1 MVITAVSSRQP
12 PYLARWRVLTMLSL
26 LNIPVGIAYYI
37 VSALA
42 SGLTPLLGG
51 AAAAIAIVVFTI
63 GVRLL
68 VLPLSLSAMRGQAAQ
83 ARLAPQ
89 VAELRQRH
97 ARDPQRF
104 QAELNGLYQRE
115 GTSLLAGC
123 LPLLLQAP
131 FFSVMYLLFRSPR
144 VGGTANGLL
153 GHHLLGA
160 PLASHW
166 LTVPGPVSWQGAVF
180 LGVFGVLA
188 VIGWLQARLA
198 RAPVA
203 AARPAGQPAGAARLL
218 TVLAPAMTVVMAAI
232 VPLAAGLYLVT
243 TTAWTLAERWV
254 LRRRV
259 AVTAPVSPSE
269 RPGRGRRTTGQRR

>member
-1 MVITAVSSRQP
+1 MVITAVSSRQL

-26 LNIPVGIAYYI
+26 LSIPVGIAYHI

-42 SGLTPLLGG
+42 AGLTPLLGG
-51 AAAAIAIVVFTI
+51 AAAATAIVVFTI
-63 GVRLL
+63 AARLL

-83 ARLAPQ
+83 ARLAPR

-153 GHHLLGA
+153 GHDLLGA

-166 LTVPGPVSWQGAVF
+166 LTAPGPVSWPGAVF
-180 LGVFGVLA
+180 LGLFGVLA

-198 RAPVA
+198 RAPVVPA
-203 AARPAGQPAGAARLL
+203 TRPAGQPAGAARLL

-254 LRRRV
+254 LRRRI
-259 AVTAPVSPSE
+259 AAPAPVSP
-269 RPGRGRRTTGQRR
+269 PAQR